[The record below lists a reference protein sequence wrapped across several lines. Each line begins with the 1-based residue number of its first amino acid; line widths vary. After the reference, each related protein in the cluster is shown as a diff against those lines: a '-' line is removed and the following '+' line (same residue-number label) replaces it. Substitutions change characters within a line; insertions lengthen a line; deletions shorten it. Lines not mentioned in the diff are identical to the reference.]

1 MKVYSKAVWMAM
13 RMVELKVIMMVE
25 LTGKQLVVWMGWISV
40 ARKAAS
46 LVEKMVA

>member
-1 MKVYSKAVWMAM
+1 MKVYSKAVWMAR
-13 RMVELKVIMMVE
+13 RMVELKVDWMVE

-40 ARKAAS
+40 ERKAAW